1 MTPLPEKLPGEG
13 LLKKIWTTVD
23 NGLGGL
29 LTPWQMKRV
38 GKYRLAPILSAG
50 SSKDTRPRVTT
61 MW

>member
-13 LLKKIWTTVD
+13 FLKKIWTTVD

-50 SSKDTRPRVTT
+50 SSKRPRVTT

>member
-50 SSKDTRPRVTT
+50 SSKRDLA
-61 MW
+61 

>member
-38 GKYRLAPILSAG
+38 GKYRHP
-50 SSKDTRPRVTT
+50 
-61 MW
+61 